1 MRYFIL
7 SEFGDDYRRI
17 RGKIIVAQLVTKRCT
32 GIAGPQ
38 VRFLPGGLFMV
49 GFFATAP
56 GLVEINVKIYTRN
69 FHFEIP
75 VQLPFLL
82 SVCFLVQVMFQGSDR
97 RCKKNG

>member
-1 MRYFIL
+1 
-7 SEFGDDYRRI
+7 
-17 RGKIIVAQLVTKRCT
+17 
-32 GIAGPQ
+32 
-38 VRFLPGGLFMV
+38 MV